1 MQQNKPEEPVLIA
14 ELTLFKL
21 TSLGAT
27 TVSFGALVIY
37 LEASIIGRAFLDV
50 EEAAEV
56 LHQLIAD
63 LEVGLEKLLVD
74 LEEDVEALV
83 ALDEQLL
90 DDLGVDLGP
99 EEDLVHETLQ
109 QDLAGER
116 DIAGQAGVAVNERG
130 VEDLVLG
137 PQPGVLVDL
146 VDLGVLF
153 AAEVDADQA
162 GVHDQT
168 GVLHLAGELLRLLQL
183 VHVGQQLHHDRNRV
197 LVVELLN
204 QLVLRE
210 VLQHLIR
217 ELELLVLHEAVD
229 QRVVEDH
236 VELYRLRVLY
246 ARVHL
251 LRLRHLPELQ
261 QPLDER
267 AIRHHVLLLLR
278 HLLEKLR
285 VELLVGVLHRR
296 VQHVVQ
302 REDRRLATRVALH
315 KIINFF
321 HFLQVLLLRV
331 VLQQRVHN

>member
-27 TVSFGALVIY
+27 AVSFRALVIY
-37 LEASIIGRAFLDV
+37 LEAFVVGRAFLDV

-56 LHQLIAD
+56 LHQLIAN

-74 LEEDVEALV
+74 LEEDVEALI

-146 VDLGVLF
+146 VDLGVLL

-168 GVLHLAGELLRLLQL
+168 GVLHLAGELLRFLQL

-246 ARVHL
+246 ARIHL

-267 AIRHHVLLLLR
+267 AI
-278 HLLEKLR
+278 
-285 VELLVGVLHRR
+285 
-296 VQHVVQ
+296 
-302 REDRRLATRVALH
+302 
-315 KIINFF
+315 
-321 HFLQVLLLRV
+321 
-331 VLQQRVHN
+331 